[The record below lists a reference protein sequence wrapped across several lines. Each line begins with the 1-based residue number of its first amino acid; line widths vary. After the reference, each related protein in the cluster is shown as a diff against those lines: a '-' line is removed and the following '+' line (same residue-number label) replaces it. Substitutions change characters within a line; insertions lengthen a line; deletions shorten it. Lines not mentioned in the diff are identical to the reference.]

1 MKFYLAPMEGITGY
15 VYRNAYQKYF
25 EPFDKYFLP
34 FISPNPKGKL
44 APWEE
49 EDLLPE
55 HNQEMYVVPQIL
67 TNKAEE
73 FIRTAKILKHY
84 GYNEVNLNLGC
95 PSKGVVA
102 KYRGSGFLAKTE
114 ELDAFLEE
122 IFMHLDIKI
131 SIKTRIGR
139 WDADEF
145 EELLEIY
152 NQYPLEELIVHPR
165 VQKDYYANVPD
176 LNCFQWAYERSI
188 PSVCYNGDVFS
199 IEDYEKIMQ
208 LFPKL
213 EQVMLG
219 RGVLRNP
226 QLIGTIK
233 GAEGL
238 NMESYR
244 AFHEELLK
252 GYLETIHG
260 EKNAIYKM
268 KEIWGYLRNSFSMPE
283 EVFRPI
289 QMASDRV
296 TYEKAVEGFF
306 RQAKI
311 KR

>member
-84 GYNEVNLNLGC
+84 GYNEVNLNFGC

-114 ELDAFLEE
+114 ELNAFLSE
-122 IFMHLDIKI
+122 IFMHLDMKI

-139 WDADEF
+139 WAADEF

-165 VQKDYYANVPD
+165 VQKDYYSNGPD
-176 LNCFQWAYERSI
+176 LNCFQRAYDGSI
-188 PSVCYNGDVFS
+188 SPVCYNGDVFYT
-199 IEDYEKIMQ
+199 EDCEKIKQ

-213 EQVMLG
+213 ERVMLG

-226 QLIGTIK
+226 QLIGAIK
-233 GAEGL
+233 GAEVL

-244 AFHEELLK
+244 AFHDELLK
-252 GYLETIHG
+252 GYLETIQG
-260 EKNAIYKM
+260 EKNAINKM
-268 KEIWGYLRNSFSMPE
+268 KELWGYLRNSFSVPG

-296 TYEKAVEGFF
+296 TYEKTIDDFF
-306 RQAKI
+306 RQAEL
-311 KR
+311 R